1 VRNCEKFQAL
11 NPRDKKKASNAK
23 RQKTSNAT
31 SSNPINVDD
40 VEGMGSPQTPNS
52 AQPSQGQ
59 RPMGRKRAKE
69 QLKNKGGDDGS
80 YKSVVQELLVEKKEE
95 RKMKELRW
103 QEAKTM
109 QERMIFVDE
118 KRLMWEQEQKIMFCD
133 VNTLDGDQKNYV
145 LTMRAQIT
153 ARKMDEFSQSLGGSS
168 DGSHTAGDDGFGGDA
183 SI

>member
-1 VRNCEKFQAL
+1 MPRGRRQAMPHIPIQSMLMMSKVWGVRKLLIQL
-11 NPRDKKKASNAK
+11 NRHK
-23 RQKTSNAT
+23 
-31 SSNPINVDD
+31 
-40 VEGMGSPQTPNS
+40 
-52 AQPSQGQ
+52 Q
-59 RPMGRKRAKE
+59 RPTGRKCAKE
-69 QLKNKGGDDGS
+69 QLKNKEGDDGS
-80 YKSVVQELLVEKKEE
+80 YKNVVQELLVEKKEK

-109 QERMIFVDE
+109 HERRISVDE

-153 ARKMDEFSQSLGGSS
+153 AMKMAEFSQSLGGSS
-168 DGSHTAGDDGFGGDA
+168 GGSHTAGDDGLSGDA

>member
-1 VRNCEKFQAL
+1 VRKCKKFQAL

-23 RQKTSNAT
+23 RQKTSNTT

-40 VEGMGSPQTPNS
+40 AKGMGSPQTPDS
-52 AQPSQGQ
+52 AQPSQAQ
-59 RPMGRKRAKE
+59 RPTGRKRAKE
-69 QLKNKGGDDGS
+69 QLKNKRGDDGS
-80 YKSVVQELLVEKKEE
+80 YKNVVQELLVEKEE

-109 QERMIFVDE
+109 QERRISVDE
-118 KRLMWEQEQKIMFCD
+118 KRLMWEQEQKIIFCD

-153 ARKMDEFSQSLGGSS
+153 AMKMAEFSQSLGGSS
-168 DGSHTAGDDGFGGDA
+168 GGSHTAGDDGLSGDA